1 MVDPIYFRLESTAK
15 EMSWKERLHKQIQ
28 TRNEEEYLGIQYC
41 CNRMEAQW
49 KKLNR
54 MENQRLSLRHKLK
67 LMEYETGET
76 THKGDHHA
84 ALQSI
89 RRKLEVFQAELSEYE
104 QPPKIN
110 LSKIIYDQKL
120 LISHQAEE
128 LALAKSELQAALER
142 IADLSK
148 ALDDCNRQS
157 VGSPDR
163 QAPAEKK
170 T

>member
-1 MVDPIYFRLESTAK
+1 
-15 EMSWKERLHKQIQ
+15 MSWKERLHKQIQ
-28 TRNEEEYLGIQYC
+28 ARNEEEYLGIQYY
-41 CNRMEAQW
+41 CNRMENQW
-49 KKLNR
+49 KKSNR
-54 MENQRLSLRHKLK
+54 MENQRLSFRHKLK
-67 LMEYETGET
+67 LMEYETGEST
-76 THKGDHHA
+76 FKGDHQA
-84 ALQSI
+84 AIQSI
-89 RRKLEVFQAELSEYE
+89 RRRLEGLQAELNEYE

-128 LALAKSELQAALER
+128 LGLAKTELQAALER

-163 QAPAEKK
+163 QVPAEKK

>member
-1 MVDPIYFRLESTAK
+1 MAIFFRFESTAT

-28 TRNEEEYLGIQYC
+28 TRNEEEYLGIQYY
-41 CNRMEAQW
+41 CNRMEDQW

-54 MENQRLSLRHKLK
+54 MENQRLSLRHKTK

-76 THKGDHHA
+76 TFKGDHQA
-84 ALQSI
+84 AIQSI
-89 RRKLEVFQAELSEYE
+89 RRKLEVFQTELSEYE
-104 QPPKIN
+104 QPSKIN

-128 LALAKSELQAALER
+128 LGLAKSELQAALER

-157 VGSPDR
+157 VGSLDR
-163 QAPAEKK
+163 QVPSEKK